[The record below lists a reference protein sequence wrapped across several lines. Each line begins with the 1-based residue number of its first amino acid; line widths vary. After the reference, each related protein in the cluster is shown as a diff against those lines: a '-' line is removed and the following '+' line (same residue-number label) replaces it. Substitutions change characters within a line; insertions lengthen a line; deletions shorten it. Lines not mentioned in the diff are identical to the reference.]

1 MKRFFLLST
10 CAFVACV
17 SGDDNAVKDGG
28 ADTSTDGTVN
38 DALAETSTDASLD
51 VEADAPRPVPK
62 AVGDFDWAAAAPGA
76 GGGPIAYDAQ
86 GNVFF
91 AWQMYNPMTFNNTNY
106 TTAGT
111 WDAMLAKFDQKGKVL
126 WVRQYGGTSSD
137 QITALATDPVSG
149 DVFALFLSQ
158 SPSFSFGNNV
168 SYTRVGTNGDGFVVR
183 LKSANGDGVW
193 LANYSKSGENYL
205 NCGTLAYGGGRLTTT
220 CLAYQGMALTKTSD
234 GTPLTLSCLECGG
247 SSPQN
252 NNMYVAS
259 IDPTNGRAFWGTVVA
274 ADSQTV
280 ATSVANDSK
289 GAPVIAFSSFGTVVH
304 DATNS
309 VNWTYQG
316 NKGEIA
322 LVVKLAASS
331 GAGLWF
337 KQFTDG
343 TTNNNNQTEPGQVAV
358 DGNDDVIFGG
368 HIWGQVPFGTLTL
381 KSAGSSDGF
390 VAKLKGGF
398 GDVIWAQTFG
408 GTLQENS
415 ASVGVDPWN
424 EVFVAAEC
432 QSADGKLG
440 TMAFP
445 AVPAT
450 HQGICIGK
458 LDSNGNA
465 LWATGIV
472 SSSTNIGLWPYNA
485 VAVDSFSGDVSITGG
500 FQGTVDLGDG
510 NPVTNVSG
518 QEANFVVTHNP

>member
-1 MKRFFLLST
+1 MSA

-17 SGDDNAVKDGG
+17 GGDDNAVKDGG
-28 ADTSTDGTVN
+28 ADTSTDGTLPI
-38 DALAETSTDASLD
+38 DGAAESSSDASFD

-62 AVGDFDWAAAAPGA
+62 AVGDFDWAAAPPGA

-86 GNVFF
+86 GNLYF

-126 WVRQYGGTSSD
+126 WVRQYGGTSAD
-137 QITALATDPVSG
+137 QITGLAVEPTSG
-149 DVFALFLSQ
+149 DVFALFISQ

-168 SYTRVGTNGDGFVVR
+168 NYARVGTNGDGFIVR
-183 LKSANGDGVW
+183 LKAANGDGVW
-193 LANYSKSGENYL
+193 LANYSKSNENYL
-205 NCGTLAYGGGRLTTT
+205 NCGPLAYGGGRLALA
-220 CLAYQGMALTKTSD
+220 CLASQGMALTKTSD

-247 SSPQN
+247 TSPQYD
-252 NNMYVAS
+252 NMYVAS
-259 IDPTNGRAFWGTVVA
+259 IDPTNGRAFWGNVIA
-274 ADSQTV
+274 ADAQTR
-280 ATSVANDSK
+280 ATSLAVDSK
-289 GAPVIAFSSFGTVVH
+289 GAVVISFTSFGTVVH
-304 DATNS
+304 DPTNS

-316 NKGEIA
+316 VKGAIA
-322 LVVKLAASS
+322 LVVKLAATN
-331 GAGLWF
+331 GAGIWF

-343 TTNNNNQTEPGQVAV
+343 TTNNNNQTSPGQVAV
-358 DGNDDVIFGG
+358 DTNDDVIFGG
-368 HIWGQVPFGTLTL
+368 QMTGQVPFGIVTL
-381 KSAGSSDGF
+381 KTAGSYDGF

-408 GTLQENS
+408 GTLQEHIAN
-415 ASVGVDPWN
+415 VGVDPWN
-424 EVFVAAEC
+424 EVFVASEC

-440 TMAFP
+440 TMPFP
-445 AVPAT
+445 AVPSP

-458 LDSNGNA
+458 LDPNGTA

-472 SSSTNIGLWPYNA
+472 SSSTDLGLWSANA
-485 VAVDSFSGDVSITGG
+485 VAVDSFSGDVTVSGG

-510 NPVTNVSG
+510 NPVTSVSG